1 MDRHNHANWWPIIYF
16 RLAIFNHSC
25 NSVQRLVRMR
35 ICDEDK
41 QLIVTI
47 NEQVRLLSE
56 KGASETTIIETL
68 FDFIPQ
74 VHCLINSSD
83 EAELKMYLNEYTD
96 FSYFIAMISN
106 LHNIA

>member
-1 MDRHNHANWWPIIYF
+1 
-16 RLAIFNHSC
+16 
-25 NSVQRLVRMR
+25 MR